1 LETINITMGDFLKN
15 AGIVGLKYLLD
26 LSEADENIDY
36 GISEDEQSLWI
47 DKEFAQNADWTDM
60 YFKALIE
67 YYEPYTAYATVIQK
81 IDDLIIVINKG
92 KWKPEDVKDDLKYI
106 NDKLLSNSYKSGF
119 ENIRDKIEHPEVY
132 ELLMANKL
140 KEKMQTDELLDRL
153 KSLKNFLNQPLCEET
168 FSMKSIIYNFV
179 NRFWSEKSFLLRA
192 NAKKDMRDVFEAD
205 FSKPLRAY
213 LLANH
218 NKSKD
223 LCIDCNMPM
232 DSKEKVSIAF
242 MNEQADDLVR
252 KRSSFW
258 KFNVDAYLCPMC
270 AYIYALAP
278 LGFQLIGNNFM
289 FMNVNCNM
297 VELLK
302 CNRKDNNI
310 GLETEKKDEEKY
322 SVWLAKTMDILLEEK
337 TKELGN
343 IQVIV
348 RGRNAED
355 RYVFSIINKELLD
368 IFCDDKIKKVL
379 NNLSKHPFVKVEDEF
394 INVHEKVIMNIL
406 NYRNQYSLLNML
418 LKNALDV
425 KETIITAWFVYEV
438 QFRSMSIKNGDK
450 GGKIMNRYSMRESG
464 YELRKNLLD
473 AKGTT
478 DDECLRGMI
487 YQLLNALSVK
497 NIEHFMDI
505 IMRVYCSTKLQ
516 VPDGFIRMLDNNK
529 DNKVFQEYG
538 YAFVLG
544 LQGSHYVEGGAD
556 NE

>member
-1 LETINITMGDFLKN
+1 MGDFLKN

-192 NAKKDMRDVFEAD
+192 NAKKDMREVFEAD

>member
-1 LETINITMGDFLKN
+1 
-15 AGIVGLKYLLD
+15 
-26 LSEADENIDY
+26 
-36 GISEDEQSLWI
+36 
-47 DKEFAQNADWTDM
+47 M

-153 KSLKNFLNQPLCEET
+153 KPLKDFLTQPLCEET

-192 NAKKDMRDVFEAD
+192 NAKKDMREVFEAD

-223 LCIDCNMPM
+223 LCIDCNMPI

-310 GLETEKKDEEKY
+310 GLEAEKKDEEKY
-322 SVWLAKTMDILLEEK
+322 SVWLAKTLDILLEEK

-368 IFCDDKIKKVL
+368 IFCNDKIKKVL
-379 NNLSKHPFVKVEDEF
+379 SNLSKHPFVKVENEF
-394 INVHEKVIMNIL
+394 INIHERVIMNIL

-516 VPDGFIRMLDNNK
+516 VPDGFIRMLDNSK
-529 DNKVFQEYG
+529 DNKVFQEFG

-544 LQGSHYVEGGAD
+544 LQGSHYVEGGVD